1 MSTAITDNNA
11 VREHAVR
18 KELFVDGYEVVIG
31 IEIHCQLNTESKI
44 FSSAPTDFGH
54 EPNSQASIVDL
65 GLPGVLPVLNA
76 GVVDRALK
84 FGIGVNASWD
94 YLTHLTV
101 KTTFTLI
108 CLKAIKSPRWQTL
121 SLAKAISMSWSMKGI
136 RTNIPNVWASPARI

>member
-1 MSTAITDNNA
+1 MSTATTDNSA

-18 KELFVDGYEVVIG
+18 KELLVDGYEVVIG

-84 FGIGVNASWD
+84 
-94 YLTHLTV
+94 
-101 KTTFTLI
+101 
-108 CLKAIKSPRWQTL
+108 
-121 SLAKAISMSWSMKGI
+121 
-136 RTNIPNVWASPARI
+136 